1 MEGEE
6 TDNDL
11 AEVQNDLDEERAELL
26 QQAEDIAAAPEAP
39 QDLTEDTPMPDVTW
53 FNLIQTLSSP
63 LNSSSI
69 DYWRILDV
77 HPVF

>member
-39 QDLTEDTPMPDVTW
+39 QDLTEDTPMPDVT
-53 FNLIQTLSSP
+53 
-63 LNSSSI
+63 
-69 DYWRILDV
+69 
-77 HPVF
+77 